1 MNDYTSTKD
10 QEIKEKFVNMHVYSC
25 VTGMVEYILQQND
38 YENAPFTYED
48 IENLYVYNTD
58 SFGELS
64 EEEKTDK
71 IEELEYEL
79 QNAEEG
85 DTEELEAQICELE
98 NCESVSQEIFQWFMV
113 SEFLLN
119 KLSKKGHCVISS
131 ENLWGRGTC
140 GQAILLD
147 HVISEICSE
156 MEILEGQKYEWKNV

>member
-1 MNDYTSTKD
+1 MKDYNSTKN

-25 VTGMVEYILQQND
+25 VNGMVEYILQQND
-38 YENAPFTYED
+38 YENAPFTYDD

-64 EEEKTDK
+64 EEEKKDK
-71 IEELEYEL
+71 IEEL
-79 QNAEEG
+79 QNVEEE
-85 DTEELEAQICELE
+85 DMEELESQIAELE
-98 NCESVSQEIFQWFMV
+98 NCESEPQEIFQWFMV

-119 KLSKKGHCVISS
+119 RLSEKGHCVISS